1 MKLTEQAQAR
11 IRRCV
16 DNLIDE
22 KTGMSK
28 GQIYGYCTNLEKA
41 GKLDDSGHWAKE
53 MAESEMIEA
62 LRFSDESETVDI
74 DNVELFRSGNWVDG
88 RGLQSSY
95 SADDI
100 RRMVTQRERLGFL
113 PPIKLGHDK
122 QDEFAQSLT
131 EHTGLK
137 FPRGQGLPS
146 LGYAIPTHTKTNPD
160 GSESLFGSLKSIPK
174 KAAILIRNYFKNRSS
189 EILNKVRLS
198 DGTEIRNAFGG
209 VALLGMTTPVLKE
222 LASAYG
228 DQCEPATYSDNSNDV
243 ISINFS
249 EFTADS
255 QEHSHEDTEAAP
267 VGDGSNVNS
276 NQRKESSRVENFKQ
290 FATKEEYDAHVAAL
304 KADLVPKSE
313 LDALKQ
319 RQEQSEQASYFAEI
333 DTKVAGLIKPNE
345 HGKSLP
351 VFVKDKLSPVL
362 KTIPRT
368 SQFGEAGKEVPVIDA
383 IVSIFAEV
391 SKVGLADYRETT
403 GTSGSDH
410 ADTSKEAEL
419 RKEFRES
426 KELFADISITEDQY
440 VAIHMRS

>member
-53 MAESEMIEA
+53 MTEAEMIEA
-62 LRFSDESETVDI
+62 LQFVPFAE
-74 DNVELFRSGNWVDG
+74 
-88 RGLQSSY
+88 
-95 SADDI
+95 
-100 RRMVTQRERLGFL
+100 
-113 PPIKLGHDK
+113 IK
-122 QDEFAQSLT
+122 
-131 EHTGLK
+131 
-137 FPRGQGLPS
+137 GLPVFR
-146 LGYAIPTHTKTNPD
+146 A
-160 GSESLFGSLKSIPK
+160 GS
-174 KAAILIRNYFKNRSS
+174 YH
-189 EILNKVRLS
+189 
-198 DGTEIRNAFGG
+198 GG
-209 VALLGMTTPVLKE
+209 K
-222 LASAYG
+222 
-228 DQCEPATYSDNSNDV
+228 DTYSDADIDAMPEAFEATREAFKRPVKLTHKGKENPLAFGTIDRAYTAIHNGAKTLMLDLANVPQQFADWMKAGRLLGHSVELYKQFQGKANVLRGIAFLGSDIPEV
-243 ISINFS
+243 KGLTDDLSAYVAMESEPDHITI

-351 VFVKDKLSPVL
+351 VFVRDKLAPVL